1 MRRTL
6 LALGAVAAVLAGA
19 GCETRA
25 PDRSPVAAAPTLSSR
40 VRTGGIVPRATPADF
55 RGPTAVYRRH
65 VRAALASMLGEVG
78 RLRTAIAAGDRA
90 AARRAWLAADEA
102 YESIGAAYG
111 AFGTRDARINGDGAG
126 LHRVERVLWSGGSL
140 AAAAGPATRLRADVT
155 ALRAHVGRMTIDPL
169 AYALRAHEVLE
180 DTLHLQLSGRL
191 SPYSGAA
198 LVALRGNLR
207 GTRVVLDSLRAMLK
221 RRNPGVVVQ
230 ADRALADLRRALA
243 DQQRR
248 GGTLPRWDALSQ
260 PRRERVAGLTA
271 AAAERLAFVPEL
283 IDPRPPRALQSAFGR
298 QEQ

>member
-6 LALGAVAAVLAGA
+6 LAAVAATTVLAAA
-19 GCETRA
+19 GCGDKARDGSA
-25 PDRSPVAAAPTLSSR
+25 GAAAPTLSTR

-65 VRAALASMLGEVG
+65 VRATLGSMLGDVA
-78 RLRTAIAAGDRA
+78 RLRAAIAAGDRA
-90 AARRAWLAADEA
+90 TARRAWLGADEA

-111 AFGTRDARINGDGAG
+111 AFGALDARINGDGAG

-140 AAAAGPATRLRADVT
+140 TGAAAPAARLRADVA
-155 ALRAHVGRMTIDPL
+155 ALRAHVARMTIDPL
-169 AYALRAHEVLE
+169 EYALRAHEVLE
-180 DTLHLQLSGRL
+180 DTLHLQLSGRR

-207 GTRVVLDSLRAMLK
+207 GTRVVLDSLRAMLE

-243 DQQRR
+243 DQERR
-248 GGTLPRWDALSQ
+248 GGTLPRWDALPQ
-260 PRRERVAGLTA
+260 LRRERVAGLTA